1 MASSAKR
8 PILVLES
15 SFPVVCLSTVSVV
28 DSVVIIII
36 TRILRIVT
44 PQPGPACLASSAN
57 RPILIWGLV
66 SRWVP
71 VYCVFQ
77 YIITI
82 INKIIVIILL
92 FTCTRESGVIG
103 ESADFVLGVCFPLGA
118 CLLCLSIYN
127 NNNK

>member
-57 RPILIWGLV
+57 RPILFWKV
-66 SRWVP
+66 S
-71 VYCVFQ
+71 
-77 YIITI
+77 
-82 INKIIVIILL
+82 
-92 FTCTRESGVIG
+92 
-103 ESADFVLGVCFPLGA
+103 FPLGA